1 MSSLFAKRNYFWNWS
16 WTAAGGKICFNH
28 THKEGQEKCNNLTNS
43 FNNFDKSMLQVWQ
56 PEPASTIFARQYR
69 LSEFLTRQDKD
80 RAWFRLFVYFFE
92 ERKTIQHQYYHFR
105 SDKYVT
111 LIRNGSLFAT
121 ILVKVWKKVSK
132 STTSSWPS
140 ITIGGPLSL
149 PPTNG
154 RNSKKKTIMS
164 LLLHL
169 VSLGWHASSCPSQ
182 FFLYF
187 WAVIFPMSIM
197 HANYYTHHASQEA

>member
-80 RAWFRLFVYFFE
+80 RAWFRLFVYFFK
-92 ERKTIQHQYYHFR
+92 ERKTIQRQYYHLR

-121 ILVKVWKKVSK
+121 ILVKVWQK
-132 STTSSWPS
+132 S
-140 ITIGGPLSL
+140 IKIH
-149 PPTNG
+149 
-154 RNSKKKTIMS
+154 
-164 LLLHL
+164 HL
-169 VSLGWHASSCPSQ
+169 VLALYHYRWSSLIASDQREEQWEENNHVTSLASGQ
-182 FFLYF
+182 FGLTRLILPITVLPLFLGSHLPN
-187 WAVIFPMSIM
+187 V
-197 HANYYTHHASQEA
+197 NHASQLLHTPC